1 MCLLIFNNS
10 VVFAED
16 VVYGDADNNGVLTAN
31 DSALMLYKLLNDDYV
46 LPGENSGNDYIE
58 ITDVDND
65 GVLTANDCALVL
77 RKVLN
82 SGFVF
87 PREEETENPAEETTE
102 VTTEEVTES
111 TTEVTTEETTE
122 TTTETVTEETTET
135 TTEDSLNISINIGN
149 STFTAEL
156 YDNESAKAFMD
167 MLPVTVTMNE
177 LNGNEKYYYFDETFP
192 TNTQSVGYINAGDL
206 MLYGNNCLVLF
217 YDSFSTSYRYTP
229 LGHIDNP
236 EDLAETVGSGNVTVT
251 FTK

>member
-10 VVFAED
+10 AVFAED
-16 VVYGDADNNGVLTAN
+16 TVYGDADGNGILTAN

-46 LPGENSGNDYIE
+46 LPGESSGNDYIE

-77 RKVLN
+77 KKVLN
-82 SGFVF
+82 IGFIL
-87 PREEETENPAEETTE
+87 PCEETAE
-102 VTTEEVTES
+102 VTTEAATE
-111 TTEVTTEETTE
+111 TTTE
-122 TTTETVTEETTET
+122 TTTETATEETTEAS
-135 TTEDSLNISINIGN
+135 TENSLNISINIGS

-156 YDNESAKAFMD
+156 YDNESAKAFID
-167 MLPVTVTMNE
+167 ILPVTLQMSE

-206 MLYGNNCLVLF
+206 MLYENDCIVLF

-236 EDLAETVGSGNVTVT
+236 EGLAEAVGSGNVTVT